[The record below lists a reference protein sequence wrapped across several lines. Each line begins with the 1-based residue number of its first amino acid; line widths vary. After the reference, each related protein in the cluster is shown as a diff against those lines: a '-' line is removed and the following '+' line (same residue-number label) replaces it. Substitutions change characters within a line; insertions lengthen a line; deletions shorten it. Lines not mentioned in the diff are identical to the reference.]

1 MKKLAITM
9 ALLATLTVSTTA
21 VVTNAATTTYPT
33 EISMRDKSF
42 TVTMRSSAYIYQW
55 PSSNGSVIGH
65 VSAGEKVTYKGSI
78 SNNMALITTKSGV
91 TGYVSV
97 NAINAVG

>member
-1 MKKLAITM
+1 M
-9 ALLATLTVSTTA
+9 
-21 VVTNAATTTYPT
+21 
-33 EISMRDKSF
+33 
-42 TVTMRSSAYIYQW
+42 
-55 PSSNGSVIGH
+55 IGH